1 MNSFQARLD
10 SPAPS
15 RVPISE
21 ILLYDKT
28 AKLSSKRFLLT
39 ISGDKPVSD

>member
-15 RVPISE
+15 RNWISK
-21 ILLYDKT
+21 ILLNDKT
-28 AKLSSKRFLLT
+28 AKLSSKHF
-39 ISGDKPVSD
+39 